1 MSLLFLGYMDGIR
14 EGKVLTALLL
24 GRLVRLFQAYLS
36 GLRSIAGKS

>member
-1 MSLLFLGYMDGIR
+1 MDGIR

-24 GRLVRLFQAYLS
+24 SRLVRLFQAYLS